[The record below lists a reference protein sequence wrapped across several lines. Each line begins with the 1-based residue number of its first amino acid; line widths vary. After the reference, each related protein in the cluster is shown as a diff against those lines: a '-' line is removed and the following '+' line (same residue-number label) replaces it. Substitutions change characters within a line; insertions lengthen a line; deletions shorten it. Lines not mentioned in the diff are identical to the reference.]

1 MPITLST
8 LFTTPQDIWDVLSV
22 EGVDLRLD
30 DHNLA
35 SGQLITTIADAIVGA
50 TSISVVALPVALLK
64 GAQLTFDGASL
75 EVPITVT
82 LTAAASLGAT
92 SLSVTALEYQVNAG
106 AEARDNGVNASTGA
120 RLLVAARKGTSEVK
134 LFCNQRYDD
143 SQLVLS
149 GSVLDWATTIACRWL
164 AKRRLQGC
172 PAGLESDY
180 KDVIARLQ
188 MVQYDQLSI
197 EDIGTRG
204 TDWPTISN
212 ITVNPAYDTIRAR
225 VQPSISEGSTTGYNQ
240 HIDWN
245 SAAMLEF

>member
-120 RLLVAARKGTSEVK
+120 RLLVAADRK
-134 LFCNQRYDD
+134 
-143 SQLVLS
+143 
-149 GSVLDWATTIACRWL
+149 SV
-164 AKRRLQGC
+164 
-172 PAGLESDY
+172 
-180 KDVIARLQ
+180 V
-188 MVQYDQLSI
+188 
-197 EDIGTRG
+197 
-204 TDWPTISN
+204 
-212 ITVNPAYDTIRAR
+212 
-225 VQPSISEGSTTGYNQ
+225 
-240 HIDWN
+240 
-245 SAAMLEF
+245 